1 MFGIGMNEMLV
12 IAILAVV
19 VVGPKRLPE
28 VARTMGKLMAQFKR
42 ATNDLRDAVNNE
54 ISSHEE
60 IRDLKELRSLKD
72 FKELRQMGSEVQQG
86 LRDVERV
93 ARDEARKGE
102 QALNTEVDGS
112 HPDLPEDGPFG
123 SVAKP
128 AKPNIAPPDSLAP
141 REPPAPADAAPA
153 DDDSANPAE
162 KTVTKR

>member
-1 MFGIGMNEMLV
+1 MLV

-42 ATNDLRDAVNNE
+42 ATNDLRDAVNHE

-60 IRDLKELRSLKD
+60 IRDLKELRNLKD
-72 FKELRQMGSEVQQG
+72 FKELRQMGAEVNQG
-86 LRDVERV
+86 LREVERV

-102 QALNTEVDGS
+102 QELQAQIDGS
-112 HPDLPEDGPFG
+112 HPELPEDGPFG

-128 AKPNIAPPDSLAP
+128 SGPKIAPPDSVAASQTP
-141 REPPAPADAAPA
+141 GATEPEETDADQAGDTAG
-153 DDDSANPAE
+153 
-162 KTVTKR
+162 KTVAKR

>member
-1 MFGIGMNEMLV
+1 MLV

-60 IRDLKELRSLKD
+60 IRDLKELRNLKD
-72 FKELRQMGSEVQQG
+72 FEELRRMGSEVHQG

-102 QALNTEVDGS
+102 QELMQTVDGS
-112 HPDLPEDGPFG
+112 HPELPEDGPFG

-128 AKPNIAPPDSLAP
+128 AGPNIAPPDSVATSETP
-141 REPPAPADAAPA
+141 PSPEPEATAQGQEADATT
-153 DDDSANPAE
+153 
-162 KTVTKR
+162 KTVAKS